1 MAGTPL
7 RVKQHLIE
15 RLHDREITQDDLE
28 ALKMS
33 CRPPVGGKLKMW
45 IDGNPEVPEGPWWKE
60 FGSFKLAGAG
70 RHPKTFLTKDQPAF
84 GVSL

>member
-1 MAGTPL
+1 MPKIGWHSLPL

-28 ALKMS
+28 ALKI
-33 CRPPVGGKLKMW
+33 W
-45 IDGNPEVPEGPWWKE
+45 IDGNPEVPEGPWWKD
-60 FGSFKLAGAG
+60 FGSFKLAGAS
-70 RHPKTFLTKDQPAF
+70 RHPKTFLTKDRPAF